1 MNGWI
6 SKECDDDEQAFGA
19 VGVSQLKSTLQIATV
34 ALKQ

>member
-6 SKECDDDEQAFGA
+6 SKECDDEQAVGA
-19 VGVSQLKSTLQIATV
+19 VGVSQLKSTLQIASV